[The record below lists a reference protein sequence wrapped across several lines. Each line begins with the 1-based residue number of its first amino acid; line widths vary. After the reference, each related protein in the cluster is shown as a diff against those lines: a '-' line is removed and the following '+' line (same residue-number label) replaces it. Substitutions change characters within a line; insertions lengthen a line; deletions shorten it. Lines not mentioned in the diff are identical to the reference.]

1 MTAVVWKYAEKPE
14 QRKLFENFTDA
25 AKFQG
30 KIVKKKK
37 GLEYAKYEL
46 NVKA

>member
-1 MTAVVWKYAEKPE
+1 MTAVVWKRDGQPE

-25 AKFQG
+25 ARFQG
-30 KIVKKKK
+30 EIVKKKK

-46 NVKA
+46 NVEN

>member
-1 MTAVVWKYAEKPE
+1 MTAVIWKYSEKPE

-25 AKFQG
+25 ARFQG
-30 KIVKKKK
+30 KIVKNKK

-46 NVKA
+46 NVEE